1 MIRLHVVGLYAS
13 DVSKNSPRNGDA
25 TIIDDGTNFEV
36 IDGYC
41 GKSTTRLIAML
52 KKRKIFRPYL
62 HISHAH
68 YDHYYGIRQIIR
80 DKAFTPKALYCYDPS
95 VLANVSSAVASDR
108 AALRNLISEAKARH
122 IPVIYVD
129 NGDTIR
135 HSDIKILVYRDKP
148 KYNGNSDAYI
158 NNGSLCYWIPNI
170 SYLTTGDAGLDV
182 AKKHGLHPRFIKIGH
197 HGNNCVRA
205 MATWLKD
212 HGCQYCWDNDYNT
225 KLTDFLMTGREDC
238 IGVGMT
244 YLNAHGDI
252 NAVFRGGKATIFKD
266 GNVYSYNCDYDG
278 KTALKGASPYVCRK
292 VLRGSY
298 GNNNTR
304 TTHLLNL
311 GYAPN
316 TVQATVNNVVTIAK
330 NIVDGKADYGKNKAR
345 IQNIDKELGKG
356 YGQLVQDYI
365 NVLCGV
371 REKV

>member
-108 AALRNLISEAKARH
+108 AALKNLISEAKARH

-135 HSDIKILVYRDKP
+135 HGDIKILVYRDKP

-182 AKKHGLHPRFIKIGH
+182 AEKHGLHPRFIKIGH
-197 HGNNCVRA
+197 HGNNCVRKT
-205 MATWLKD
+205 ATYLKD

-244 YLNAHGDI
+244 YLSAHGDI

-266 GNVYSYNCDYDG
+266 GRFYSYSCDYDG

-298 GNNNTR
+298 GNSNTR
-304 TTHLLNL
+304 TTNLLNL

-316 TVQATVNNVVTIAK
+316 TVQSMVTKVVTLAK
-330 NIVDGKADYGKNKAR
+330 DIKDDKVDYGRNKVRLHR
-345 IQNIDKELGKG
+345 IDAELGKG